1 MMDDNHDNASQSLR
15 CGMVTLFGWT
25 NVGKS
30 TLLNQLVGT
39 KLAAV
44 ADVAQTTRNRITG
57 VFNQQGRGQIVFV
70 DTPGLHRPQYRMN
83 RAMIHL
89 ARQSLTDVDIVVHVV
104 DGSHGFGRGDREA
117 AEMLRKAGGDSVLV
131 LNKVDL
137 IRKKT
142 KLLPLMEEGVQSLGY
157 QHVLPL
163 SALTGDGSDQLL
175 DLLFEMLP
183 EGPPLFDQE
192 FLTDQSQRMLA
203 AEWIREK
210 LLGQTRQEVPHA
222 LAVVIETWD
231 EREDGLLQI
240 GATILVDRDSQK
252 GIVIG
257 AQGEQLKKVGIAAR
271 TELEALLG
279 RHLFLE
285 LWVKVRRDWRNDRGT
300 LRLIGLG

>member
-1 MMDDNHDNASQSLR
+1 MNGNQESISPPLH

-57 VFNQQGRGQIVFV
+57 VLNRQGRGQIVFV

-83 RAMIHL
+83 RQMVHL
-89 ARQSLTDVDIVVHVV
+89 ARQSLTDVDIVLHVV
-104 DGSHGFGRGDREA
+104 DGSRGYGNGDREA
-117 AEMLRKAGGDSVLV
+117 AQMLQRVGGPAVLV

-137 IRKKT
+137 IKPKT
-142 KLLPLMEEGVQSLGY
+142 KLLPLMEEGTQRLGY
-157 QHVLPL
+157 THVVPL
-163 SALTGDGSDQLL
+163 SALTGDGSEQLIE
-175 DLLFEMLP
+175 LLFDMLP
-183 EGPPLFDQE
+183 EAPPLFDQE

-210 LLGQTRQEVPHA
+210 LLGTTRQEVPHA
-222 LAVVIETWD
+222 LAVVIETWED
-231 EREDGLLQI
+231 RDDGLLHI
-240 GATILVDRDSQK
+240 GATVLVDRDSQK

-257 AQGEQLKKVGIAAR
+257 AQGEKLKSVGIAAR
-271 TELEALLG
+271 TELEALLD

-285 LWVKVRRDWRNDRGT
+285 LWVKVRKDWRNDRGT